1 MKTYAEIEWILDRH
15 LDDVRKRLLKDL
27 TPKNRNVEK
36 IKGECSFPIEW
47 LGFNESVKGT
57 DGFGGP
63 AVHNPF
69 LLNTY
74 FYDPLILSDP
84 DFYFQVDLR
93 KAVKGMIEGHELGK
107 NGPIGDKAKPIL
119 KSTSDALRLLA
130 DKLDKA
136 LERK

>member
-1 MKTYAEIEWILDRH
+1 MNTYSKIEWILNAH
-15 LDDVRKRLLKDL
+15 LDDVRRKILKDL
-27 TPKNRNVEK
+27 TPKDGHPKK
-36 IKGECSFPIEW
+36 IKGDCFFPIEW
-47 LGFNESVKGT
+47 SAFNSSVEGT

-63 AVHNPF
+63 AVTNPF
-69 LLNTY
+69 LLNVY
-74 FYDPLILSDP
+74 YCDAQSISDP
-84 DFYFQVDLR
+84 TYYYQADLR

-107 NGPIGDKAKPIL
+107 NGPIDDKAKPIL

>member
-1 MKTYAEIEWILDRH
+1 MKNAEQIEWIINNH
-15 LDDVRKRLLKDL
+15 LDNIRKKLIRDL
-27 TPKNRNVEK
+27 TPKNRNVKK
-36 IKGECSFPIEW
+36 IKGECFFPIEW
-47 LGFNESVKGT
+47 SGFNENEKST

-74 FYDPLILSDP
+74 FYDPLSLSDP

-93 KAVKGMIEGHELGK
+93 KAVKFMIEGHEMGK
-107 NGPIGDKAKPIL
+107 NGPIDPKNYEIF
-119 KSTSDALRLLA
+119 KSVAAALRHLA
-130 DKLDKA
+130 DKLDDA